1 MKKAHIFLVLIMML
15 DGSSVVAQ
23 RPVGDTILMGSNS
36 EYIYDSMHLTGAYL
50 PTLVYN
56 TSNPN
61 YPFQI
66 ILDGEW
72 MRYWQL
78 FLEPYLWNR
87 LDSAT
92 VLNYIHAYPN
102 LSNFNTGRHITGCQ
116 FATPDDDIVVKGLAV
131 CPTIINTEELL
142 ECAVDYRWRGQGIDT
157 AARYVIDTTLAGRE
171 TEYVQLY
178 TIEGGQPQLQA
189 EGGWRIEH
197 SHRHML
203 FPRSY
208 ESSHLTVLPS
218 NGPVVVPLYEAM
230 FDTSIL
236 IEADKV
242 QHYMLAFTHNNNNAV
257 WSLTAN
263 DTVFPSPNICWE
275 HYPIA
280 YSYSM
285 NYVTPAMYDFS
296 YWIKYD
302 TFPWY
307 NKPSQLSRGIYA
319 PNIFPI
325 LDTLFGTPCAAVTG
339 LQTVEADSLW
349 ATLMWSADARQHEW
363 EVAYRPAD
371 DSLGSDSVVTV
382 SAPTV
387 TLTGLTPGT
396 VYSVRVRG
404 LCDIENYSPWSD
416 TLQFVTTFTPPDTTP
431 DTLPWIHPWIHP
443 HTLGIGNLDRYTR
456 IMPNPAHDMVSVFS
470 SYQLKGVTVYD
481 LSGRQMLM
489 EPADG
494 MTATVNVAALP
505 RGTYILAIRTLQ
517 GVATKRLLVE

>member
-1 MKKAHIFLVLIMML
+1 MNRNTLLITFMFML
-15 DGSSVVAQ
+15 AGVCADAQ
-23 RPVGDTILMGSNS
+23 RPLGDTILVGNNI
-36 EYIYDSMHLTGAYL
+36 EYLYDSVHLNGAYL
-50 PTLVYN
+50 PPLEHY
-56 TSNPN
+56 TSYSN
-61 YPFQI
+61 YPIFI
-66 ILDGEW
+66 VLDGFW
-72 MRYWQL
+72 FSYL
-78 FLEPYLWNR
+78 SSFLYPYYMDR

-92 VLNYIHAYPN
+92 ALNYIHEHPD
-102 LSNFNTGRHITGCQ
+102 LSGYNTGRHITGCQ
-116 FATPDDDIVVKGLAV
+116 FATPDDDIAVKGLAV
-131 CPTIINTEELL
+131 CVCPIIFNTEELL
-142 ECAVDYRWRGQGIDT
+142 GYTGMNIWRFQGVDT
-157 AARYVIDTTLAGRE
+157 TVRYVIDTTLVGRE
-171 TEYVQLY
+171 TEYLQLY

-208 ESSHLTVLPS
+208 ESSHLTALPS

-285 NYVTPAMYDFS
+285 NYVTQAMNSYD
-296 YWIKYD
+296 YWVKYD
-302 TFPWY
+302 TLPWY
-307 NKPSQLSRGIYA
+307 NIPGQLSRGIYA

-349 ATLMWSADARQHEW
+349 ATLMWSADARHHEW
-363 EVAYRPAD
+363 EVAYRPTD

-382 SAPTV
+382 SVPTV

-396 VYSVRVRG
+396 AYSVRVRG

-416 TLQFVTTFTPPDTTP
+416 TLQFVTTFTSPDTVP
-431 DTLPWIHPWIHP
+431 YVDP
-443 HTLGIGNLDRYTR
+443 LGIGNLDRFTR
-456 IMPNPAHDMVSVFS
+456 MMPNPAHDVVSVFS
-470 SYQLKGVTVYD
+470 SYQLQGVTVYD
-481 LSGRQMLM
+481 LTGRQLI
-489 EPADG
+489 EQPAEG
-494 MTATVNVAALP
+494 MTATVNVAVLP

-517 GVATKRLLVE
+517 GTATKKLVVID

>member
-1 MKKAHIFLVLIMML
+1 M
-15 DGSSVVAQ
+15 
-23 RPVGDTILMGSNS
+23 
-36 EYIYDSMHLTGAYL
+36 
-50 PTLVYN
+50 YN
-56 TSNPN
+56 TSDSNF
-61 YPFQI
+61 PFLI
-66 ILDGEW
+66 FLDNIWSLYYSSIL
-72 MRYWQL
+72 RY
-78 FLEPYLWNR
+78 FWNTLGYAT

-92 VLNYIHAYPN
+92 ILNYLHEYPN
-102 LSNFNTGRHITGCQ
+102 LSNLNTGRHITGCQ
-116 FATPDDDIVVKGLAV
+116 FAAPDDDIVVKGLAV
-131 CPTIINTEELL
+131 CPIIINTEQLL
-142 ECAVDYRWRGQGIDT
+142 DCAVDYRWRGYGIDT
-157 AARYVIDTTLAGRE
+157 AARYVIDTTLASRE

-178 TIEGGQPQLQA
+178 TIEGGQPQFQA

-197 SHRHML
+197 PHRHML

-208 ESSHLTVLPS
+208 ESSHYTALPPS
-218 NGPVVVPLYEAM
+218 NDTMAVPIYEAM

-236 IEADKV
+236 IEPDKV

-275 HYPIA
+275 HYPIG
-280 YSYSM
+280 YSYSHIR
-285 NYVTPAMYDFS
+285 VTPAINS
-296 YWIKYD
+296 YGYWVKYD
-302 TFPWY
+302 TLPWH
-307 NKPSQLSRGIYA
+307 NIPGQLSRGLYA
-319 PNIFPI
+319 PNVFPI

-339 LQTVEADSLW
+339 LQTVEVDSLW

-456 IMPNPAHDMVSVFS
+456 MMPNPAHDMVSVFS

-481 LSGRQMLM
+481 LSGRQLLM

-494 MTATVNVAALP
+494 MTATVNVATLP

-517 GVATKRLLVE
+517 GVATKKLLVE